1 MGAFSSSRERSMC
14 SGFLSS
20 SIVEV
25 FSDVMGSLAVAFL
38 AVTYEWLMG
47 DSISVVSKLY
57 LLQGAQT

>member
-1 MGAFSSSRERSMC
+1 MGAFSSSREKAMC

-38 AVTYEWLMG
+38 AVTYKWLMG
-47 DSISVVSKLY
+47 DSTSVVSKLY
-57 LLQGAQT
+57 LL

>member
-1 MGAFSSSRERSMC
+1 MMGAFSSSRERSMC

-38 AVTYEWLMG
+38 AVTYEWLKG

-57 LLQGAQT
+57 

>member
-20 SIVEV
+20 IVEV
-25 FSDVMGSLAVAFL
+25 FSDVIGSLAVTFL

-57 LLQGAQT
+57 LL

>member
-1 MGAFSSSRERSMC
+1 MMGAISSSRERSMC

-25 FSDVMGSLAVAFL
+25 FMGSLAVAFL

-47 DSISVVSKLY
+47 DSISVVSKL
-57 LLQGAQT
+57 